1 MTKQKQQNNENSSK
15 KEDNSTK
22 RLDAIIRLLIE
33 NNKQNLGNKFNLGE
47 TIRNLNSVGLTP
59 SEIAKILGKKSY
71 SDISPHLY
79 KKKKESN
86 NGTETI

>member
-1 MTKQKQQNNENSSK
+1 MSKQNNENK
-15 KEDNSTK
+15 KEDENLSK

-47 TIRNLNSVGLTP
+47 TIRNLNSIGLTP

-79 KKKKESN
+79 KKKKETKGSSI
-86 NGTETI
+86 ELLSEE